1 MFDATADQLTLNSDA
16 YISLLNG
23 LPRHAGLQETR
34 QPPISRY
41 RLDRRLKQL
50 TRADAQLLAD
60 IEQVLQWRHVGEQL
74 ASHEVANIEIVKRQQ
89 ALLSQLQQLT
99 SGPRQMRWWPLYQL
113 VMERLDIRTLVAA
126 LWYRHYQSD
135 STDGNDLPDEV
146 WSTSRHRQRI
156 QHGWN
161 DATFGLERSYPWL
174 TDVLG
179 DIEHERPFQLEQR
192 LLKIIWQ
199 RLSRF
204 EQAGDYS
211 FLAVVIYVL
220 KWDLAD
226 RWTRYQGDV
235 AQQRFQTLIDKGL
248 MSVPEFSAGE
258 AP

>member
-1 MFDATADQLTLNSDA
+1 M
-16 YISLLNG
+16 
-23 LPRHAGLQETR
+23 
-34 QPPISRY
+34 
-41 RLDRRLKQL
+41 
-50 TRADAQLLAD
+50 
-60 IEQVLQWRHVGEQL
+60 
-74 ASHEVANIEIVKRQQ
+74 
-89 ALLSQLQQLT
+89 
-99 SGPRQMRWWPLYQL
+99 
-113 VMERLDIRTLVAA
+113 
-126 LWYRHYQSD
+126 
-135 STDGNDLPDEV
+135 
-146 WSTSRHRQRI
+146 
-156 QHGWN
+156 
-161 DATFGLERSYPWL
+161 
-174 TDVLG
+174 G

-220 KWDLAD
+220 KWDLAN